1 MNTSTF
7 SLEGQLLLLEQRK
20 IVSAK
25 VHIENGKVTK
35 IEAIP
40 KAPDRYILPGFID
53 AHIHIES
60 SMLVPS
66 EFARMAVKH
75 GTVASVSDPHEI
87 ANVLGIEGVEYMIE
101 NGDKVPFKFYF
112 GAPSCVPATSYETAG
127 AHLGPKEI
135 DYLLQKEAIVYLA
148 EMMNYPG
155 VINGDA
161 EVMEKI
167 SIAKKHG
174 KKVDGHAPGLRGEE
188 CKNYI
193 SKGISTDH
201 ECISYEEGKEK
212 IAYGMKVLIREGSA
226 AKNFDALIPL
236 LSEYPD
242 SIMFCSDD
250 KHPHDLIHG
259 HINQLVSRAV
269 KLGYDL
275 FDVLNAAI
283 RNPIDHYGLKVG
295 QLRLNDP
302 ADFIIVED
310 LKDFK
315 VEKTYINGELVFS
328 DDTVRFPA
336 PTFTKPNNFSRNKI
350 DASSLQIKGE
360 EGDYRVIELI
370 DGQLITKEASH
381 LLHVDHLGNIK
392 VDVENDILKMI
403 VLSRY
408 DQSKAAIAFAKGFGF
423 KKGAIASSVAHDSH
437 NIIAVGC
444 NDEALVKAINS
455 VIENKG
461 GISIF
466 DANEIDSIPLEVSGL
481 MSAKNGE
488 ELAKDYERLFKK
500 SNLMGSTLFDPFMM
514 LSFCA
519 LLVIPELKLSNKGLF
534 NANTFNFVNL
544 KKNN

>member
-1 MNTSTF
+1 MNTNTF

-40 KAPDRYILPGFID
+40 EAPDRFILPGLID

-101 NGDKVPFKFYF
+101 NGEKVPFKFYF
-112 GAPSCVPATSYETAG
+112 GAPSCVPATSFETAG

-135 DYLLQKEAIVYLA
+135 DYLLQKESIVYLA

-188 CKNYI
+188 CKKYI
-193 SKGISTDH
+193 SNGISTDH

-236 LSEYPD
+236 LSEYPE

-250 KHPHDLIHG
+250 KHPHDLVHG
-259 HINQLVSRAV
+259 HINQLVSKAV

-295 QLRLNDP
+295 QLRVNDP

-328 DDTVRFPA
+328 DETVRFPA

-381 LLHVDHLGNIK
+381 LLHVDNLGNIK

-444 NDEALVKAINS
+444 NDEALEKAINS

-461 GISIF
+461 GISIY
-466 DANEIDSIPLEVSGL
+466 DANEIDSIPLEVAGL

-500 SNLMGSTLFDPFMM
+500 SSLMGSALFDPFMM

-519 LLVIPELKLSNKGLF
+519 LLVIPELKLSDKGLF
-534 NANTFNFVNL
+534 NANTFIFVNL
-544 KKNN
+544 KK